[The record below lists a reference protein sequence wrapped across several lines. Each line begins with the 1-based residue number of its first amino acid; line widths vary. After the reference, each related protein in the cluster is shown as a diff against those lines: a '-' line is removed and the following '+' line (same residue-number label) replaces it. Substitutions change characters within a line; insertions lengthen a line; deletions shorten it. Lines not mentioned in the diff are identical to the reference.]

1 MSSLVNDSSKKLK
14 RILDTNEV
22 VLVSDFVNL
31 DNLENKS
38 KLGFLLSDILKERL
52 SSLDIITKEIVFG
65 KDLRLGKSGLNFL
78 SRNINKVISK
88 NITNIN
94 YAVVGTYSL
103 TTKRLNVFIKLIDV
117 SNGNIL
123 ASSYES
129 IAIDDEI
136 IQLERKD
143 ERIANIRPQVVL

>member
-1 MSSLVNDSSKKLK
+1 MYKNKK
-14 RILDTNEV
+14 IA
-22 VLVSDFVNL
+22 
-31 DNLENKS
+31 
-38 KLGFLLSDILKERL
+38 
-52 SSLDIITKEIVFG
+52 IVIPCY
-65 KDLRLGKSGLNFL
+65 KV

-103 TTKRLNVFIKLIDV
+103 TTRRLNVFIKLIDV

-143 ERIANIRPQVVL
+143 EKIANIRPQVVL